1 MSAFFITFKKA
12 NELSMANLSN
22 TELSKFRNGRYRWQT
37 FLEKIESGEPFEL
50 EPKSATRFGTQKSIL
65 VPVSEDFTNLV
76 EEGLKTGNFSKLT
89 YSKFYLGESE
99 TIVGL
104 TNLQKTEEFGR
115 SGGCAGGSDQ
125 TEKIEALT
133 AILCAVKAGGKSSCS
148 SVDFSQISLDKSW
161 YTSLS
166 ETVENITE
174 SELTTNLKDYHYQD
188 DLVGAIQRNY
198 NRVRKGTR
206 FAYKQLNKW
215 NPADIWVSSG
225 SIDTGSL
232 DRASSLEELQSICY
246 SDRIRGISLK
256 KGGTEVKLVD
266 SSEDKEWQVEQCRI
280 LTNFDASDTY
290 TLRIGFNFVGG
301 SEKELVIRPNG
312 TSFKAE
318 VRTVGGNHRNG
329 SCGQAQ
335 LNSCLRACWKTKFR
349 FNLHEGIQANT
360 EDLNQDEKIRKVAR
374 KQLKRFVALFEKC
387 PESIQHLVIA
397 DIARHCV
404 CQSRGHC
411 TYLKVS

>member
-1 MSAFFITFKKA
+1 
-12 NELSMANLSN
+12 MASLSN

-37 FLEKIESGEPFEL
+37 FLEKVEAGELFEL
-50 EPKSATRFGTQKSIL
+50 EPKSAVRLGTQKSVL
-65 VPVSEDFTNLV
+65 VPVSEDFCNLI
-76 EEGLKTGNFSKLT
+76 EEGLETGNFSKLT
-89 YSKFYLGESE
+89 HSKFYLGNSE
-99 TIVGL
+99 TTVGL

-125 TEKIEALT
+125 TEKVEALT
-133 AILCAVKAGGKSSCS
+133 AILCAVKTGGKSTCS
-148 SVDFSQISLDKSW
+148 NVDFSQISLDKSW

-174 SELTTNLKDYHYQD
+174 SEFTEDLKDYHYQD
-188 DLVGAIQRNY
+188 DLVEAIQRNY

-232 DRASSLEELQSICY
+232 DRASSLEELQNICY
-246 SDRIRGISLK
+246 SNQIKGISLK

-266 SSEDKEWQVEQCRI
+266 SSKDREWQVEQCRI
-280 LTNFDASDTY
+280 LTDFDASDTY
-290 TLRIGFNFVGG
+290 TLRIRFNFVGG
-301 SEKELVIRPNG
+301 SEKQLVIRPNG

-318 VRTVGGNHRNG
+318 ISTVGSTHRNG

-349 FNLHEGIQANT
+349 FNLYEGIQANT

-374 KQLKRFVALFEKC
+374 KQLKRFVTLFKKC
-387 PESIQHLVIA
+387 PENIQHLVIA